1 MSKPAVTRG
10 EIEAALDRIV
20 AAGWAEAWRR
30 EPDDRW
36 AVAWNDTGRQR
47 IRWMKTI
54 WAELDDP
61 TMLSIQVAMATC
73 CAIEPDEG

>member
-1 MSKPAVTRG
+1 MKENAISRG
-10 EIEAALDRIV
+10 EFEAALDRIV

-30 EPDDRW
+30 EPGDRW
-36 AVAWNDTGRQR
+36 SVAWTDLGKQR

-61 TMLSIQVAMATC
+61 SMLTLQVALATC
-73 CAIEPDEG
+73 CAMEPDEG